1 MDLVG
6 RALMRGWRRIAFI
19 GASKHAGK
27 TTALNF
33 VIRQAQTV
41 GQSVAARGRSSAMPQ
56 QRAAV
61 ARAALTEAGTGAD
74 TPAATTLTVGLCSIG
89 LDGERLDTV
98 LGVPKPDIVA
108 PAGALVASAEEA
120 LAQSDALLEWLE
132 VLPIGSPL
140 GDVAIVRVLE
150 PGRVMLAG
158 VRQRAHVR
166 LALDRLTAHGAELCL
181 VDGAFDRAAA
191 AIPGLVD
198 AAVLAVSPV
207 LGRTPALVAEA
218 VAPIVARFALPALAG
233 EAAGAQAAEG
243 GAVQTGGLAAVG
255 TPGPGHQAWEA
266 AARTALAGARAQG
279 EIGVWCPT
287 GETHTYPAQA
297 AMHRPL
303 SALPGWPTEARVVY
317 VPGAVTDR
325 LLEGLRGHPAP
336 LYLVADHP
344 AHLFATTRAV
354 AAWYA
359 AGHALCV
366 WTRLP
371 LLAIA
376 ANPHHILGWD
386 LPRAALIEAL
396 QAVAGDVPV
405 IDACTE
411 EA

>member
-1 MDLVG
+1 MSVDLVG
-6 RALMRGWRRIAFI
+6 RALMRGWTRIAFI

-27 TTALNF
+27 TTALNS
-33 VIRQAQTV
+33 VIRQAQAA

-61 ARAALTEAGTGAD
+61 ARAALTEAGTVAD
-74 TPAATTLTVGLCSIG
+74 TPAITPAATALPVGLCSIG

-98 LGVPKPDIVA
+98 LGVPKPDIAA

-140 GDVAIVRVLE
+140 GDVAIARVLE

-166 LALDRLTAHGAELCL
+166 LVLDRLTAHGAQLCL

-233 EAAGAQAAEG
+233 ET
-243 GAVQTGGLAAVG
+243 AVA
-255 TPGPGHQAWEA
+255 EA

-279 EIGVWCPT
+279 EIGVWCPN
-287 GETHTYPAQA
+287 GETQTYPAQA

-303 SALPGWPTEARVVY
+303 PALPGWPAEARVVY

-325 LLEGLRGHPAP
+325 LLDGLRGHPAP

-366 WTRLP
+366 
-371 LLAIA
+371 
-376 ANPHHILGWD
+376 
-386 LPRAALIEAL
+386 
-396 QAVAGDVPV
+396 
-405 IDACTE
+405 
-411 EA
+411 